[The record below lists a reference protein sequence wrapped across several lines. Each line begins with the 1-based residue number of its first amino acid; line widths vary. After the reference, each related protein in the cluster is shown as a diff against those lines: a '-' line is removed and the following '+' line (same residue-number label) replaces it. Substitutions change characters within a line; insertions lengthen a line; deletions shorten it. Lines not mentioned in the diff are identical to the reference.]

1 MKISLSEH
9 FTLGKLLRFVLPSVV
24 MMVFTSVYGVVDGLF
39 VSNFVGKTPFAAVNL
54 IMPVLM
60 LLASVGFM
68 IGTGGSAVIAKT
80 LGEGKEQ
87 RANQFFSLLVY
98 TAAFIGVILAVIG
111 FIFTRPIS
119 SALGAEG
126 EMLEDCVLYGRV
138 ILISLPAFV
147 LQNVFQSFFITAEK
161 PNLGLFIT
169 VGAGL
174 TNIIFDYLLIAVF
187 DMGLLGAAVATAFSQ
202 FVGGI
207 VPVVYFILKK
217 GGRLK
222 FTKTGFFPKVLIK
235 TCTNGS
241 SELLTNIS
249 MSLVNILYNFQL
261 MKIAGENGI
270 AAYGV
275 IMYVNFIFAAM
286 FIGYSIG
293 MAPIVSFNYGSGN
306 ESELKNLYKKSL
318 AIVGISGVFL
328 TVAAILL
335 SSVLSGLFVG
345 YDEEL
350 FNLTNRGFKLYSL
363 SFFIMGI
370 NIFASAFFTALN
382 NGFVSAMISFL
393 RTLVFQIIVVLV
405 LPIFLGA
412 DGIWSSVFVAEFLEL
427 FITVYFFISQRK
439 NYNYF

>member
-9 FTLGKLLRFVLPSVV
+9 FTFGKLMRFVLPSIV

-80 LGEGKEQ
+80 IGEGREQ
-87 RANQFFSLLVY
+87 KANQFFSMLVY
-98 TAAFIGVILAVIG
+98 VATFIGFVLAVIG
-111 FIFTRPIS
+111 FILIRPIS
-119 SALGAEG
+119 SALGAKG
-126 EMLEDCVLYGRV
+126 EMLENCVIYGRV
-138 ILISLPAFV
+138 ILIALPTFV
-147 LQNVFQSFFITAEK
+147 LQNVFQSFLITAEK
-161 PNLGLFIT
+161 PKLGLAIT

-187 DMGLLGAAVATAFSQ
+187 EMGLIGASIATAFSQ
-202 FVGGI
+202 FIGGF
-207 VPVVYFILKK
+207 VPIVYFILKK
-217 GGRLK
+217 DGRLK
-222 FTKTGFFPKVLIK
+222 FTKTGLFPKILIK

-270 AAYGV
+270 SAYGV

-286 FIGYSIG
+286 FIGYSLG

-306 ESELKNLYKKSL
+306 EAELKNLFKKSL
-318 AIVGISGVFL
+318 TIIGVSGIFL
-328 TVAAILL
+328 TIIAILL
-335 SSVLSGLFVG
+335 SGVLSYLFVG

-382 NGFVSAMISFL
+382 NGFVSAVISFL
-393 RTLVFQIIVVLV
+393 RTLVFQIIVVLI
-405 LPIFLGA
+405 LPIFLGV
-412 DGIWSSVFVAEFLEL
+412 DGIWSAVFVAELLEL